1 MTENAFILK
10 NYNWIKTN
18 KQKTVFFDEKK
29 GRYINVNCNS
39 RCYGIWVSKGKF
51 LSLSKIEIEEKKYKK
66 EGYSDALTKLI
77 NDLSKI

>member
-18 KQKTVFFDEKK
+18 KQKTVFFNEKT

-39 RCYGIWVSKGKF
+39 RCYGIWISKGKF
-51 LSLSKIEIEEKKYKK
+51 LSLSKMEIEENYKQD
-66 EGYSDALTKLI
+66 EHSEALTKLI
-77 NDLSKI
+77 NDLKKI